1 MKVFVNGASGK
12 VSQSVIQELLDAG
25 HEVFAGTRSP
35 ETSEKKK
42 GITWV
47 VSDASAPEKG
57 LEVLEKV
64 DAAFFIAPPGFTNQ
78 YAILSPWIEKA
89 KQVKLKKVVLMTAM
103 GVEFTPDEAPFRKT
117 EILLEKSGLNWNII
131 RPNWFMQNF
140 HTFWIAGILSDK
152 KIYFPAGNAKTS
164 FIDSRDI
171 SKTAAKL
178 LVSGEQFANQAFALT
193 GTETLTHDE
202 VASVISK
209 HTGLKIEYVNVSPED
224 FKKGLLGGGVPE
236 DYASFLVIIAGAL
249 REGHAE
255 AITDSVQKITGKSPI
270 SFDQYVKDHKSAW
283 LAG

>member
-1 MKVFVNGASGK
+1 MKIFVNGASGK
-12 VSQSVIQELLDAG
+12 VSQNVIQELLEAG
-25 HEVFAGTRSP
+25 HEVFAGTRFP
-35 ETSEKKK
+35 EKGEKKT
-42 GITWV
+42 GVTWV

-78 YAILSPWIEKA
+78 YEILSPWIEKA

-103 GVEFTPDEAPFRKT
+103 GVEFAPDEAPFRKT

-171 SKTAAKL
+171 SSTAAKL
-178 LVSGEQFANQAFALT
+178 LVSGDKFASQAFVLT
-193 GTETLTHDE
+193 GTKSLTHDE
-202 VASVISK
+202 VASIISK

-224 FKKGLLGGGVPE
+224 FKKGLLSGGVPE

-249 REGHAE
+249 RDGHSE

-270 SFDQYVKDHKSAW
+270 SFDKYAEDNKNAW
-283 LAG
+283 LVS